1 MMQTK
6 IFRVKGWFQKPWQK
20 QVFVKE
26 LPALSEQRAIER
38 IYSEVGS
45 KHRVKRNL
53 IHIEEVVEIKPEEAK
68 DPRIRAMVG

>member
-1 MMQTK
+1 MQTK
-6 IFRVKGWFQKPWQK
+6 IFRVKGWFKKPWQK

-26 LPALSEQRAIER
+26 LPALSEQQAIER

-45 KHRVKRNL
+45 RHKVKRNL
-53 IHIEEVVEIKPEEAK
+53 IHIEEVIEIKPEEAK

>member
-1 MMQTK
+1 MQTK

-45 KHRVKRNL
+45 KQRGKRNL

>member
-1 MMQTK
+1 M
-6 IFRVKGWFQKPWQK
+6 KGWFKKPWQK

-26 LPALSEQRAIER
+26 LLALSEQRAMER

-45 KHRVKRNL
+45 KHKVKRNL
-53 IHIEEVVEIKPEEAK
+53 LHIEEIVEIKPEEAK

>member
-1 MMQTK
+1 VIETK

-26 LPALSEQRAIER
+26 LPALSEQQAMER

-45 KHRVKRNL
+45 KHKVKRNL
-53 IHIEEVVEIKPEEAK
+53 LHIEEIVEIKPEEAK
-68 DPRIRAMVG
+68 DPRIKAMVG